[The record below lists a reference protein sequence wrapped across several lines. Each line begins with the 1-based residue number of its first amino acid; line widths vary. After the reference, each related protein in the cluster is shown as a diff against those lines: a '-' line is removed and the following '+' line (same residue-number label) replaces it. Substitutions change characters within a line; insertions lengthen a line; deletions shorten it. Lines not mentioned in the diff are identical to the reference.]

1 MDHLDSM
8 RVFIA
13 VAETGGFAP
22 AARLLRRS
30 PPAVTRAI
38 AALEERLGARLLH
51 RTTRQVRLTEA
62 GQRFFAEGKRILG
75 ELQEAE
81 AAVRGDHA
89 EPQGVLA
96 VTAPVIF
103 GRLRLAPVLLDFL
116 QQHPQVRAR
125 AMFVDRIV
133 SLMDEG
139 FDVAVR
145 IASLPDSSLT
155 AIRVGEVRRVTVASP
170 EYLEKHG
177 TPTKPADVEKHS
189 AIGIWRGAGEELPW
203 VYANDTAKERRP
215 RMALAVTGT
224 DVAIAAARAGHGLAR
239 PISYQVED
247 DVRAGRLRLVLED
260 FEPPP
265 LPVQL
270 VYPEG
275 RQAAAKVRAFVQFAA
290 ERLRAQEALQP
301 SAASRPSAAAAPERA
316 RG

>member
-1 MDHLDSM
+1 MDQLDSM

-38 AALEERLGARLLH
+38 AALELRLGARLLH

-62 GQRFFAEGKRILG
+62 GQRFLADGKRILA
-75 ELQEAE
+75 ELQDAE
-81 AAVRGDHA
+81 ASVRGAHA

-103 GRLRLAPVLLDFL
+103 GRMRLAPVLLDFL
-116 QQHPQVRAR
+116 QQHPKVRAR

-133 SLMDEG
+133 NLMDEG

-145 IASLPDSSLT
+145 IAALPDSSLT
-155 AIRVGEVRRVTVASP
+155 AIRVGQVRRVTVASP
-170 EYLEKHG
+170 AYLEQHG
-177 TPTKPADVEKHS
+177 TPRIPADVEQHR
-189 AIGIWRGAGEELPW
+189 AIGLWRGAGEDLPW
-203 VYANDTAKERRP
+203 TYANDTAKERRP
-215 RMALAVTGT
+215 RVVLSVTGT

-239 PISYQVED
+239 PISYQVEED
-247 DVRAGRLRLVLED
+247 IRAGRLKLLLQD
-260 FEPPP
+260 HEPPP

-275 RQAAAKVRAFVQFAA
+275 RQAAAKVRAFVDFAA
-290 ERLRAQEALQP
+290 ARLRAEPGLA
-301 SAASRPSAAAAPERA
+301 
-316 RG
+316 G